1 MKKGSVEEGDSM
13 ALKSRKEILN
23 EAATA
28 EGASNEAVLMAAL
41 NESQEEYKRL
51 SGKLLLAFESYD
63 KRIEALEAAVRA
75 SNAEKAQN
83 YTEALKNASDEVLG
97 DVQGELEALKG
108 EVQETVSSLQ
118 VAKKKSDNNEK
129 KEIAIF
135 LVGVFVVVTA
145 AFYVALLL
153 YGWWYDIPEAVA
165 GITQH
170 NTLLEAI
177 NNGIYQ
183 LLQR

>member
-1 MKKGSVEEGDSM
+1 M

-23 EAATA
+23 EAANA
-28 EGASNEAVLMAAL
+28 EGASNEAILMAAL
-41 NESQEEYKRL
+41 NESQEEYKKL
-51 SGKLLLAFESYD
+51 SGRLILAFESYD
-63 KRIEALEAAVRA
+63 RRIEALEAAVRA
-75 SNAEKAQN
+75 SNTEKAQN
-83 YTEALKNASDEVLG
+83 YTKALRNASDEVLG
-97 DVQGELEALKG
+97 DIQGELEALKG
-108 EVQETVSSLQ
+108 EVQKTVSSLQ
-118 VAKKKSDNNEK
+118 VARAK
-129 KEIAIF
+129 KEEENTLENIKIMAI
-135 LVGVFVVVTA
+135 VFAIIVA

-153 YGWWYDIPEAVA
+153 YGWWYDIPEAVG

>member
-1 MKKGSVEEGDSM
+1 M
-13 ALKSRKEILN
+13 ALKSRKTILD
-23 EAATA
+23 EAASE
-28 EGASNEAVLMAAL
+28 EGASNEAILMAAL

-75 SNAEKAQN
+75 SNTEKAQN

-153 YGWWYDIPEAVA
+153 YGWWYDIPEAVK
-165 GITQH
+165 GVTNH
-170 NTLLEAI
+170 NTMLEAI

-183 LLQR
+183 LLNR

>member
-1 MKKGSVEEGDSM
+1 M

-23 EAATA
+23 EAANA
-28 EGASNEAVLMAAL
+28 EGADNEAILMAAL
-41 NESQEEYKRL
+41 NESQEEYKKL

-75 SNAEKAQN
+75 SNAKKVQN
-83 YTEALKNASDEVLG
+83 YTVALRNASDAVLG
-97 DVQGELEALKG
+97 DIQGELEALKG

-118 VAKKKSDNNEK
+118 GARTKKDTNEK
-129 KEIAIF
+129 KEMIIF
-135 LVGVFVVVTA
+135 LVVVFFVVVA
-145 AFYVALLL
+145 AFFVALLC
-153 YGWWYDIPEAVA
+153 YGWWYDVPEVLEAV
-165 GITQH
+165 
-170 NTLLEAI
+170 

>member
-1 MKKGSVEEGDSM
+1 M
-13 ALKSRKEILN
+13 ALKSRTQILN
-23 EAATA
+23 EEANA
-28 EGASNEAVLMAAL
+28 EGASSEAILMAAL
-41 NESQEEYKRL
+41 NESQQEYKRL

-75 SNAEKAQN
+75 SNTEKVQD
-83 YTEALKNASDEVLG
+83 YTEALSEAADKVLD
-97 DVQGELEALKG
+97 DVQDELDTLKT
-108 EVQETVSSLQ
+108 EVQQTVWALQGARKEKEKNETLENIKVM
-118 VAKKKSDNNEK
+118 
-129 KEIAIF
+129 AI
-135 LVGVFVVVTA
+135 VFVIIVV

-153 YGWWYDIPEAVA
+153 YGWWYDIPEAVG

>member
-1 MKKGSVEEGDSM
+1 M

-23 EAATA
+23 EAANA
-28 EGASNEAVLMAAL
+28 EGASNEAILMAAL
-41 NESQEEYKRL
+41 NESQEEYKKL

-75 SNAEKAQN
+75 SNKEKVQN

-108 EVQETVSSLQ
+108 EVQKTVSSLQ
-118 VAKKKSDNNEK
+118 VARAK
-129 KEIAIF
+129 KEKESTLENIKIMAI
-135 LVGVFVVVTA
+135 VFAIIVA

-153 YGWWYDIPEAVA
+153 DGWWYDIPEAVG

>member
-1 MKKGSVEEGDSM
+1 M

-51 SGKLLLAFESYD
+51 SGKLLLAFDSYD
-63 KRIEALEAAVRA
+63 KRIEALEASVRA
-75 SNAEKAQN
+75 SNTEKVQN
-83 YTEALKNASDEVLG
+83 YTEALRNASDAVLG
-97 DVQGELEALKG
+97 DIQGELEALKG

-118 VAKKKSDNNEK
+118 EAKTKKDTNEK
-129 KEIAIF
+129 KEMIIF
-135 LVGVFVVVTA
+135 LVVVFFVVVA
-145 AFYVALLL
+145 AFYVALLC
-153 YGWWYDIPEAVA
+153 YGWWYDVPEVLEAV
-165 GITQH
+165 
-170 NTLLEAI
+170 

>member
-1 MKKGSVEEGDSM
+1 M
-13 ALKSRKEILN
+13 ALKSRKTILD
-23 EAATA
+23 EAASE
-28 EGASNEAVLMAAL
+28 EGASNEAILMAAL

-75 SNAEKAQN
+75 SNTEKAQN
-83 YTEALKNASDEVLG
+83 YTEALKNASGAVLG
-97 DVQGELEALKG
+97 DIQGELKHLKG
-108 EVQETVSSLQ
+108 EIQQTVSTLQ
-118 VAKKKSDNNEK
+118 AAKKQKEDNDK
-129 KEIAIF
+129 KEMVMF
-135 LVGVFVVVTA
+135 LGGVFGVVFA
-145 AFYVALLL
+145 AFYLSLLC
-153 YGWWYDIPEAVA
+153 YGWWYDIPEAVG

>member
-1 MKKGSVEEGDSM
+1 M

-23 EAATA
+23 EAANA
-28 EGASNEAVLMAAL
+28 EGASNEAILMAAL
-41 NESQEEYKRL
+41 NESQEEYKKL
-51 SGKLLLAFESYD
+51 SGRLILAFESYD
-63 KRIEALEAAVRA
+63 RRIEALEAAVRA
-75 SNAEKAQN
+75 SNTEKAQN
-83 YTEALKNASDEVLG
+83 YTEALRNASDEVLG
-97 DVQGELEALKG
+97 DIQGELEALKG
-108 EVQETVSSLQ
+108 EVQKTVSSLQ
-118 VAKKKSDNNEK
+118 VARAK
-129 KEIAIF
+129 KEKESTLENIKIMAI
-135 LVGVFVVVTA
+135 VFAIIVA

-153 YGWWYDIPEAVA
+153 YGWWYDIPEAIG

>member
-1 MKKGSVEEGDSM
+1 M

-75 SNAEKAQN
+75 SNTEKAQN
-83 YTEALKNASDEVLG
+83 YTEALRNASDEVLG
-97 DVQGELEALKG
+97 DIQGELEALKG
-108 EVQETVSSLQ
+108 EVQKTVSSLQ
-118 VAKKKSDNNEK
+118 VARAK
-129 KEIAIF
+129 KEKESTLENIKIMAI
-135 LVGVFVVVTA
+135 VFAIIVA

-153 YGWWYDIPEAVA
+153 YGWWYDIPEAIG

>member
-1 MKKGSVEEGDSM
+1 M

-23 EAATA
+23 EAAIA
-28 EGASNEAVLMAAL
+28 EGASNEAILMAAL
-41 NESQEEYKRL
+41 NESQEEYKKL

-75 SNAEKAQN
+75 SNKEKVQN

-108 EVQETVSSLQ
+108 EVQKTVSSLQ
-118 VAKKKSDNNEK
+118 VARAK
-129 KEIAIF
+129 KEKESTLENIKIMAI
-135 LVGVFVVVTA
+135 VFAIIVA

-153 YGWWYDIPEAVA
+153 YGWWYDIPEAIG

>member
-1 MKKGSVEEGDSM
+1 M

-23 EAATA
+23 EAANA
-28 EGASNEAVLMAAL
+28 EGASNEAILMAAL
-41 NESQEEYKRL
+41 NESQEEYKKL
-51 SGKLLLAFESYD
+51 SGRLILAFESYD
-63 KRIEALEAAVRA
+63 RRIEALEAAVRA
-75 SNAEKAQN
+75 SNTEKAQN
-83 YTEALKNASDEVLG
+83 YTEALRNASDEVLG
-97 DVQGELEALKG
+97 DIQGVLEALKG
-108 EVQETVSSLQ
+108 EVQKTVSSLQ
-118 VAKKKSDNNEK
+118 VARAK
-129 KEIAIF
+129 KEKESTLENIKIMAIGF
-135 LVGVFVVVTA
+135 AIIVA

-153 YGWWYDIPEAVA
+153 YGWWYDIPEAIG

>member
-1 MKKGSVEEGDSM
+1 M
-13 ALKSRKEILN
+13 
-23 EAATA
+23 
-28 EGASNEAVLMAAL
+28 
-41 NESQEEYKRL
+41 
-51 SGKLLLAFESYD
+51 LLAFESYD

-75 SNAEKAQN
+75 SNKEKVQN

-108 EVQETVSSLQ
+108 EVQKTVSSLQ
-118 VAKKKSDNNEK
+118 VARAK
-129 KEIAIF
+129 KEKESTLENIKIMAI
-135 LVGVFVVVTA
+135 VFAIIVA

-153 YGWWYDIPEAVA
+153 YGWWYDIPEAVG